1 VLWLPG
7 IFIPRPLLCSVLLAS
22 SWGAFILLLSFSS
35 SSWRVFNPL
44 LSFSLSSWWV
54 FLLFLF
60 HWDYAGQG
68 RIVVSATGFGRLCF
82 FGHSSICP
90 L

>member
-1 VLWLPG
+1 LPGDLALSILSWGALWLPG

-35 SSWRVFNPL
+35 SSW
-44 LSFSLSSWWV
+44 WV

-68 RIVVSATGFGRLCF
+68 RIVTSATGFGGLCF